1 MKKFALF
8 LLVCALLFSF
18 VSCVRYHA
26 EAEDVAVFYYED
38 RSKNTYVGQGLTEQ
52 SVFQETFLSE
62 TMVSGSWNAYAEI
75 DDPGALP
82 PSRTILIDDQAEFD
96 AAFVKCPFDIDL
108 ETEMIV
114 VYTLTFTN
122 RRETKIKNI
131 SFSDGVLSLELTNKR
146 AKWGAKDTCMPY
158 QRYVVVKLDK
168 LDVDE
173 VKVDYKIR

>member
-38 RSKNTYVGQGLTEQ
+38 RSKKTYVGQGLTKQ
-52 SVFQETFLSE
+52 SVFQESFLSE
-62 TMVSGSWNAYAEI
+62 TMVSGEWNRDAGI
-75 DDPGALP
+75 SDPGALP
-82 PSRTILIDDQAEFD
+82 SSRTILIDDQAEFD

-114 VYTLTFTN
+114 VYTLTFIN
-122 RRETKIKNI
+122 RRETKIKNV
-131 SFSDGVLSLELTNKR
+131 SFSDGTLSLELTNKR

-158 QRYVVVKLDK
+158 QRYVIIKLDK

>member
-1 MKKFALF
+1 
-8 LLVCALLFSF
+8 
-18 VSCVRYHA
+18 
-26 EAEDVAVFYYED
+26 
-38 RSKNTYVGQGLTEQ
+38 
-52 SVFQETFLSE
+52 
-62 TMVSGSWNAYAEI
+62 MVSGPWNAYAEI

-108 ETEMIV
+108 ENEMIV
-114 VYTLTFTN
+114 VYTLTFKN
-122 RRETKIKNI
+122 RRETKIKNV

-146 AKWGAKDTCMPY
+146 AKWGAPDTCMPY

-168 LDVDE
+168 RDVDE